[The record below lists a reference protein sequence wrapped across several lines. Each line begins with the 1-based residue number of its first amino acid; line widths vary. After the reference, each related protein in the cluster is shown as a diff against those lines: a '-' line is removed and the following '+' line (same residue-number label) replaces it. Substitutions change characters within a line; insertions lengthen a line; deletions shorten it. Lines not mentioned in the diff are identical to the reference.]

1 MGNEKNLE
9 LSEKLKKAYIGGH
22 SNLKFDL
29 SVTPMKIFVDR
40 MEGARVWYVRSS
52 TPMKIWL
59 HWI

>member
-40 MEGARVWYVRSS
+40 MEGARRILTHPNKGSIRYS
-52 TPMKIWL
+52 TRP
-59 HWI
+59 